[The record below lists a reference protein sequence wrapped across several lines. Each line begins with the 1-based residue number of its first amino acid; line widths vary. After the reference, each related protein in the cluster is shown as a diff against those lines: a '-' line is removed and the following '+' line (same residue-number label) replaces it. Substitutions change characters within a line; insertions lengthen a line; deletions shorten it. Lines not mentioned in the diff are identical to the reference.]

1 MNEHKDI
8 YIIVS
13 KNIKKYRNLRNYTQ
27 QKLADKCLMT
37 REYIGRI
44 ESNKGLKNF
53 SLDTIYIIS
62 NALDIP
68 IICFFLPDNIYQ

>member
-1 MNEHKDI
+1 MNEHIDI
-8 YIIVS
+8 YKTVS

-27 QKLADKCLMT
+27 QELADKCLMT

-44 ESNKGLKNF
+44 ESNKGLKSF

-68 IICFFLPDNIYQ
+68 IICFFLPDNTYQ

>member
-1 MNEHKDI
+1 LNKHIDI
-8 YIIVS
+8 YKTVS

-27 QKLADKCLMT
+27 QELADKYLMT

-44 ESNKGLKNF
+44 ESNKGLKSF

-68 IICFFLPDNIYQ
+68 IICFFLPDNIY